1 MEETYDK
8 RNSCREREPISQ
20 KKRAFVVWEH
30 QFGHRN
36 VLLNA
41 YKVLLDINSTL
52 HYHVPFGDFH
62 GLGKEFHGLTELVP
76 APKNKSQKKRAK
88 IKVGHVF
95 RDKLLIVGAR
105 RSVSVASPV

>member
-1 MEETYDK
+1 MIKEILAG
-8 RNSCREREPISQ
+8 REREPISQ

-41 YKVLLDINSTL
+41 YKVLLGINSTL

-76 APKNKSQKKRAK
+76 TPKNKSQKN
-88 IKVGHVF
+88 
-95 RDKLLIVGAR
+95 
-105 RSVSVASPV
+105 